1 MAKRVLTQIFY
12 LNFRPK
18 VFFMNHF
25 LRKSFL
31 FVALTCFTHAL
42 LIAQTR
48 TITGKVTSA
57 TDGQPMPGV
66 NVTLKG
72 ATSGA
77 STDAEGNYRVTI
89 PNGKATLV
97 FSFVGM
103 LTQEVNINN
112 RTIVNVELL
121 ESPTQLNEVVVTGY
135 TTTQQKDVISSMTT
149 IKSDRIKNLPVSGI
163 DQALQGQAAGVRV
176 SQSSGTPGGGV
187 KVVIRGNTSINAS
200 NRPLMIV
207 DGIPVYDGA
216 VSQFGYGGQQDNAI
230 SSFNTA
236 DIESIQVLKDASAKA
251 IYGSRGANG
260 VVLITTKR
268 GKANQKTN
276 ITVDVQ
282 RGTTD
287 VVKKLDFL
295 NSSEIVDLQ
304 REALANYNAKQTNF
318 ADIIDPDARG
328 LIKGVTDGVNTDW
341 VDEVLRKGL
350 YQQYQLSTSGGND
363 RTRFYLSGS
372 YRDEE
377 GVQLNNR
384 FQRYTGSF
392 NLDHK
397 ASQQL
402 SFGINLSLG
411 STKNRRVFSDNA
423 VDGVYGSALRSL
435 PYYAPYNEQGKLYT
449 PNDPNYQGFP
459 NQNPVAEA
467 LLPRQLTYGVKVLGG
482 VNAEY
487 AFLSNLRLRTKF
499 SMDYNNSEE
508 DTYNPATTF
517 YGSLPQ
523 LGGQGVGTY
532 AASSLA
538 IFLNSTVLTYNTSI
552 GENHHISALLG
563 GELLRSQG
571 RSTSV
576 QGRIFPRDEFT
587 YIASA
592 GVVDAGSSFYAQNGL
607 VSGFGE
613 VKYDFKDKYLFSAT
627 ARYDGS
633 SRFGEDRK
641 FGFFPSVSAG
651 WRLKEEGFLK
661 DVDFLE
667 DLKLRASYG
676 FTGNERIGNFQY
688 LGTWGATTYNGSS
701 GVGPS
706 SLSNPKLQWERTR
719 EANIG
724 LDVAFWK
731 GRLSFTAEV
740 YDNLTDALLFAEP
753 LPATTGFGALQG
765 NIGSIS
771 NRGIEF
777 TLRSVNFDGGFRW
790 TTDLNLS
797 RNDNKVESLATD
809 QPLYRGFS
817 AAGVGATNVIKVG
830 EPLGTFWGLKFL
842 GVDAATGDALYD
854 DFNGDGRISTDDAQV
869 IGNAQP
875 KLIGGFTNN
884 FSWKGF
890 DLSVFFQF
898 SYGNKVMNYSN
909 SALLNP
915 GTDLRVNQTRAAL
928 RRWQKPGDITD
939 IPRYE
944 YNNTYNSYSSS
955 RFVED
960 GSYLRLKNVAFGYTL
975 PTKWTGKAKLGNVR
989 IYATGT
995 NLWTLTRYTGA
1006 DPEVST
1012 LDGSTTAQGIDFFT
1026 LPQVKTLVAGVT
1038 VNF

>member
-1 MAKRVLTQIFY
+1 
-12 LNFRPK
+12 
-18 VFFMNHF
+18 MNQL

-31 FVALTCFTHAL
+31 ILSMTLGFFGALW
-42 LIAQTR
+42 AQNR

-66 NVTLKG
+66 NVTLKD
-72 ATSGA
+72 ATTGV
-77 STDAEGNYRVTI
+77 STNGEGGYRITV
-89 PNGKATLV
+89 PNGKVTLV

-103 LTQEVNINN
+103 LSQEVVVNN
-112 RTIVNVELL
+112 RTVINVELL

-135 TTTQQKDVISSMTT
+135 TTTQQKDVISAMTT
-149 IKSDRIKNLPVSGI
+149 VKGERLKNLPVAGI

-176 SQSSGTPGGGV
+176 SAASGTPGGGV

-216 VSQFGYGGQQDNAI
+216 VSQFSYGGQQDNAI
-230 SSFNTA
+230 AAFNTS

-251 IYGSRGANG
+251 IYGARGANG

-268 GKANQKTN
+268 GKTNQKTN
-276 ITVDVQ
+276 INFDVQ
-282 RGTTD
+282 RGVSD
-287 VVKKLDFL
+287 VVKQLDL
-295 NSSEIVDLQ
+295 LSSSEILTLQ
-304 REALANYNAKQTNF
+304 REAVANYNAKQTRF
-318 ADIIDPDARG
+318 ADIVDPDALG
-328 LIKGVTDGVNTDW
+328 LIPGVTDAVNTNW
-341 VDEVLRKGL
+341 VDEVLRQGI

-363 RTRFYLSGS
+363 RTRFYISGS

-384 FQRYTGSF
+384 FARYTGSF

-397 ASQQL
+397 ASSKL
-402 SFGINLSLG
+402 SFGVNLSIG

-435 PYYAPYNEQGKLYT
+435 PFYAPFNEQAKLYT

-459 NQNPVAEA
+459 NGNPVAEA
-467 LLPRQLTYGVKVLGG
+467 VLPRQLTYGIKFLGG

-487 AFLSNLRLRTKF
+487 AFLPNLRLRTKF
-499 SMDYNNSEE
+499 SMDYNGSQE
-508 DTYNPATTF
+508 DTYNPTGTF
-517 YGSLPQ
+517 FGSLPSI
-523 LGGQGVGTY
+523 GGQGYGAY
-532 AASSLA
+532 ATSSLGT
-538 IFLNSTVLTYNTSI
+538 FLNSTILTYNTNI
-552 GENHHISALLG
+552 GEDHHISALVG
-563 GELLRSQG
+563 GELLHTQG
-571 RSTSV
+571 LSSSV
-576 QGRIFPRDEFT
+576 SGRIFPRDEFT
-587 YIASA
+587 YITSA
-592 GVVDAGSSFYAQNGL
+592 GVVDAGSSFFAQNGL

-613 VKYDFKDKYLFSAT
+613 IKYDYKDRYLFSAT

-633 SRFGEDRK
+633 SRFGQDRK
-641 FGFFPSVSAG
+641 FGVFPSASVG
-651 WRLKEEGFLK
+651 WRIKEEGFLK
-661 DVDFLE
+661 DVSFIE

-676 FTGNERIGNFQY
+676 YTGNERIGNFQF

-701 GVGPS
+701 GVGPN
-706 SLSNPKLQWERTR
+706 SLSNPNLQWERTR
-719 EANIG
+719 ETNIG

-753 LPATTGFGALQG
+753 LPATTGFGSLQG

-771 NRGIEF
+771 NRGFEF
-777 TLRSVNFDGGFRW
+777 TLRSVNFDGVFRW
-790 TTDLNLS
+790 TTDLNFS
-797 RNDNKVESLATD
+797 RNDNKVVSLASE

-830 EPLGTFWGLKFL
+830 EPLGTFWGLKYL
-842 GVDAATGDALYD
+842 GVNVATGDALYE
-854 DFNGDGRISTDDAQV
+854 DFNGDGRITTDDAQV

-875 KLIGGFTNN
+875 KLIGGLTNN
-884 FSWKGF
+884 FSWNGF
-890 DLSVFFQF
+890 DVSAFLQF
-898 SYGNKVMNYSN
+898 SYGNKVMNYGN
-909 SALLNP
+909 SFLLNP

-955 RFVED
+955 RLVED
-960 GSYLRLKNVAFGYTL
+960 GSYLRLKNVAVGYTL
-975 PTKWTGKAKLGNVR
+975 PSKWTSKVKLGAVR

-1012 LDGSTTAQGIDFFT
+1012 FDGSTSAQGIDFFT
-1026 LPQVKTLVAGVT
+1026 LPQVKTIVGGIT

>member
-1 MAKRVLTQIFY
+1 MDNL
-12 LNFRPK
+12 
-18 VFFMNHF
+18 
-25 LRKSFL
+25 LRKFFL
-31 FVALTCFTHAL
+31 IFSLTCCSWAL
-42 LIAQTR
+42 FAQNR
-48 TITGKVTSA
+48 TVTGKVTTA

-72 ATSGA
+72 ASSGA
-77 STDAEGNYRVTI
+77 STDADGSYRITI

-97 FSFVGM
+97 FSFIGM
-103 LTQEVNINN
+103 LSQEVNVNN
-112 RTIVNVELL
+112 RTTINVELL

-230 SSFNTA
+230 SSFNTS
-236 DIESIQVLKDASAKA
+236 DVESIQVLKDASAKA
-251 IYGSRGANG
+251 IYGARGANG

-276 ITVDVQ
+276 ITMDVQ
-282 RGTTD
+282 RGTTE
-287 VVKKLDFL
+287 VVKRLDLL
-295 NSSEIVDLQ
+295 NSTEILGLQ

-328 LIKGVTDGVNTDW
+328 LIPGVTDAVNTNW
-341 VDEVLRKGL
+341 VDEVLRKGI

-384 FQRYTGSF
+384 FARYTGSF

-397 ASQQL
+397 ASPKL
-402 SFGINLSLG
+402 SFGLNMSLG

-423 VDGVYGSALRSL
+423 VDGVYGSSIRSL
-435 PYYAPYNEQGKLYT
+435 PYYSPFNEQGKLYT

-459 NQNPVAEA
+459 NGNPVAEA
-467 LLPRQLTYGVKVLGG
+467 LLPRQITYGTKVLGG
-482 VNAEY
+482 INAEY
-487 AFLSNLRLRTKF
+487 AFLPNLRLRTKF
-499 SMDYNNSEE
+499 SMDYNNSQE
-508 DTYNPATTF
+508 DTYNPTGTF
-517 YGSLPQ
+517 YGSLPSI
-523 LGGQGVGTY
+523 GGQGYGAY
-532 AASSLA
+532 AASTLA
-538 IFLNSTVLTYNTSI
+538 IFLNSTVLTYNTAI

-571 RSTSV
+571 RSSSV

-613 VKYDFKDKYLFSAT
+613 VKYDYKDKYLFSAT

-633 SRFGEDRK
+633 SRFGQDRK

-661 DVDFLE
+661 DVNFLE

-676 FTGNERIGNFQY
+676 FTGNERIGNFQF

-701 GVGPS
+701 GVGPN
-706 SLSNPKLQWERTR
+706 SLSNPNLQWERTR

-740 YDNLTDALLFAEP
+740 YDNVTDALLFAEP

-771 NRGIEF
+771 NRGAEF
-777 TLRSVNFDGGFRW
+777 TLRSVNFDGAFRW

-797 RNDNKVESLATD
+797 RNDNKVVSLASD
-809 QPLYRGFS
+809 QPLFRGFT

-830 EPLGTFWGLKFL
+830 EPLGTFWGLKYL
-842 GVDAATGDALYD
+842 GVDVATGDALYD
-854 DFNGDGRISTDDAQV
+854 DFNGDGRITTDDAQV

-875 KLIGGFTNN
+875 KLIGGLTNS
-884 FSWKGF
+884 FSWKGI
-890 DLSVFFQF
+890 DVSLFFQF

-909 SALLNP
+909 SFLLNP

-928 RRWQKPGDITD
+928 RRWQKPGDVTD
-939 IPRYE
+939 IPRFE
-944 YNNTYNSYSSS
+944 YNNGFNSYSSS
-955 RFVED
+955 RLVED
-960 GSYLRLKNVAFGYTL
+960 GSYLRLKNVAIGYTI
-975 PTKWTGKAKLGNVR
+975 PSKWTGKAKLGNVR
-989 IYATGT
+989 LYATAT
-995 NLWTLTRYTGA
+995 NLWTLTRYIGA

-1012 LDGSTTAQGIDFFT
+1012 LDGSTSAQGLDFFT

>member
-1 MAKRVLTQIFY
+1 MDNL
-12 LNFRPK
+12 
-18 VFFMNHF
+18 
-25 LRKSFL
+25 LRKFFL
-31 FVALTCFTHAL
+31 IFSLTCCSWAL
-42 LIAQTR
+42 FAQNR
-48 TITGKVTSA
+48 AVTGKVTTA

-72 ATSGA
+72 ASSGA
-77 STDAEGNYRVTI
+77 STDADGSYRITI

-97 FSFVGM
+97 FSFIGM
-103 LTQEVNINN
+103 LSQEVNVNN
-112 RTIVNVELL
+112 RTTINVELL

-230 SSFNTA
+230 SSFNTS
-236 DIESIQVLKDASAKA
+236 DVESIQVLKDASAKA
-251 IYGSRGANG
+251 IYGARGANG

-276 ITVDVQ
+276 ITMDVQ
-282 RGTTD
+282 RGTTE
-287 VVKKLDFL
+287 VVKRLDLL
-295 NSSEIVDLQ
+295 NSTEILGLQ

-328 LIKGVTDGVNTDW
+328 LIPGVTDAVNTNW
-341 VDEVLRKGL
+341 VDEVLRKGI

-384 FQRYTGSF
+384 FARYTGSF

-397 ASQQL
+397 ASPKL
-402 SFGINLSLG
+402 SFGLNMSLG

-423 VDGVYGSALRSL
+423 VDGVYGSSIRSL
-435 PYYAPYNEQGKLYT
+435 PYYSPFNEQGKLYT

-459 NQNPVAEA
+459 NGNPVAEA
-467 LLPRQLTYGVKVLGG
+467 LLPRQITYGTKVLGG
-482 VNAEY
+482 INAEY
-487 AFLSNLRLRTKF
+487 AFLPNLRLRTKF
-499 SMDYNNSEE
+499 SMDYNNSQE
-508 DTYNPATTF
+508 DTYNPTGTF
-517 YGSLPQ
+517 YGSLPSI
-523 LGGQGVGTY
+523 GGQGYGAY
-532 AASSLA
+532 AASTLA
-538 IFLNSTVLTYNTSI
+538 IFLNSTVLTYNTAI

-571 RSTSV
+571 RSSSV

-613 VKYDFKDKYLFSAT
+613 VKYDYKDKYLFSAT

-633 SRFGEDRK
+633 SRFGQDRK

-661 DVDFLE
+661 DVNFLE

-676 FTGNERIGNFQY
+676 FTGNERIGNFQF

-701 GVGPS
+701 GVGPN
-706 SLSNPKLQWERTR
+706 SLSNPNLQWERTR

-740 YDNLTDALLFAEP
+740 YDNVTDALLFAEP

-771 NRGIEF
+771 NRGAEF
-777 TLRSVNFDGGFRW
+777 TLRSVNFDGAFRW

-797 RNDNKVESLATD
+797 RNDNKVVSLASD
-809 QPLYRGFS
+809 QPLFRGFT

-830 EPLGTFWGLKFL
+830 EPLGTFWGLKYL
-842 GVDAATGDALYD
+842 GVDVATGDALYD
-854 DFNGDGRISTDDAQV
+854 DFNGDGRITTDDAQV

-875 KLIGGFTNN
+875 KLIGGLTNS
-884 FSWKGF
+884 FSWKGI
-890 DLSVFFQF
+890 DVSLFFQF

-909 SALLNP
+909 SFLLNP

-928 RRWQKPGDITD
+928 RRWQKPGDVTD
-939 IPRYE
+939 IPRFE
-944 YNNTYNSYSSS
+944 YNNGFNSYSSS
-955 RFVED
+955 RLVED
-960 GSYLRLKNVAFGYTL
+960 GSYLRLKNVAIGYTI
-975 PTKWTGKAKLGNVR
+975 PSKWTGKAKLGNVR
-989 IYATGT
+989 LYATAT
-995 NLWTLTRYTGA
+995 NLWTLTRYIGA

-1012 LDGSTTAQGIDFFT
+1012 LDGSTSAQGLDFFT

>member
-1 MAKRVLTQIFY
+1 
-12 LNFRPK
+12 
-18 VFFMNHF
+18 MNHL

-31 FVALTCFTHAL
+31 IFSLTCCSAWVLF
-42 LIAQTR
+42 AQNR
-48 TITGKVTSA
+48 TVTGKVTTA

-77 STDAEGNYRVTI
+77 STDADGGYRITI

-103 LTQEVNINN
+103 LSQEVNVNN
-112 RTIVNVELL
+112 RTTINVELL

-149 IKSDRIKNLPVSGI
+149 IKADRIKNLPVSGI

-230 SSFNTA
+230 SSFNTS
-236 DIESIQVLKDASAKA
+236 DVESIQVLKDASAKA
-251 IYGSRGANG
+251 IYGARGANG

-276 ITVDVQ
+276 ITMDVQ
-282 RGTTD
+282 RGTTE
-287 VVKKLDFL
+287 VVKRLDLL
-295 NSSEIVDLQ
+295 NSTEILGLQ
-304 REALANYNAKQTNF
+304 REALANYNAKQTRF
-318 ADIIDPDARG
+318 EDIIDPDARG
-328 LIKGVTDGVNTDW
+328 LISGVTDGVNVDW
-341 VDEVLRKGL
+341 VDEVLRKGI

-384 FQRYTGSF
+384 FARYTGSF

-397 ASQQL
+397 ASPKL
-402 SFGINLSLG
+402 SFGLNMSLG

-423 VDGVYGSALRSL
+423 VDGVYGSSIRSL
-435 PYYAPYNEQGKLYT
+435 PYYSPYNEQGKLYT

-459 NQNPVAEA
+459 NGNPVAEA
-467 LLPRQLTYGVKVLGG
+467 LLPRQVTYGAKVLGG
-482 VNAEY
+482 INAEY
-487 AFLSNLRLRTKF
+487 AFLPNLRLRTKF
-499 SMDYNNSEE
+499 SLDYNNSEE
-508 DTYNPATTF
+508 DTYNPTGTF
-517 YGSLPQ
+517 YGSLPSI
-523 LGGQGVGTY
+523 GGQGYGAY
-532 AASSLA
+532 AASSLS

-571 RSTSV
+571 RSSSV

-592 GVVDAGSSFYAQNGL
+592 GVVDAGSSFYGQNGL

-633 SRFGEDRK
+633 SRFGQDRK
-641 FGFFPSVSAG
+641 FGFFPSASLG
-651 WRLKEEGFLK
+651 WRLKEENFLK
-661 DVDFLE
+661 DVEFLE

-676 FTGNERIGNFQY
+676 FTGNERIGNFQF

-706 SLSNPKLQWERTR
+706 SLSNPNLQWERTR

-740 YDNLTDALLFAEP
+740 YDNVTDALLFAEP

-771 NRGIEF
+771 NRGAEF
-777 TLRSVNFDGGFRW
+777 TLRSVNFDGAFRW

-797 RNDNKVESLATD
+797 RNDNKVVELASE
-809 QPLYRGFS
+809 QPLFRGFT

-830 EPLGTFWGLKFL
+830 EPLGTFWGLKYL
-842 GVDAATGDALYD
+842 GVDVATGDALYE
-854 DFNGDGRISTDDAQV
+854 DFNGDGRITTDDAQV

-875 KLIGGFTNN
+875 KLIGGLTNN
-884 FSWKGF
+884 FSWKGIDVSAF
-890 DLSVFFQF
+890 LQF

-909 SALLNP
+909 SFLLNP

-928 RRWQKPGDITD
+928 RRWQKPGDVTD
-939 IPRYE
+939 VPRYE
-944 YNNTYNSYSSS
+944 YNNGFNSYSSS
-955 RFVED
+955 RLLED
-960 GSYLRLKNVAFGYTL
+960 GSYLRLKNVAIGYTL
-975 PTKWTGKAKLGNVR
+975 PSKWTSKVKLGTVR
-989 IYATGT
+989 VYATGT

-1012 LDGSTTAQGIDFFT
+1012 LDGSTTAQGLDFFT
-1026 LPQVKTLVAGVT
+1026 LPQVKTLVGGVT

>member
-1 MAKRVLTQIFY
+1 
-12 LNFRPK
+12 
-18 VFFMNHF
+18 MNQL

-31 FVALTCFTHAL
+31 ILSMTLGFFGALW
-42 LIAQTR
+42 AQNR

-66 NVTLKG
+66 NVTLKD
-72 ATSGA
+72 ATTGV
-77 STDAEGNYRVTI
+77 STNGEGGYRITV
-89 PNGKATLV
+89 PNGKVTLV

-103 LTQEVNINN
+103 LSQEVVVNN
-112 RTIVNVELL
+112 RTVINVELL

-135 TTTQQKDVISSMTT
+135 TTTQQKDVISAMTT
-149 IKSDRIKNLPVSGI
+149 VKGERLKNLPVAGI

-176 SQSSGTPGGGV
+176 SAASGTPGGGV

-216 VSQFGYGGQQDNAI
+216 VSQFSYGGQQDNAI
-230 SSFNTA
+230 AAFNTS

-251 IYGSRGANG
+251 IYGARGANG

-268 GKANQKTN
+268 GKTNQKTN
-276 ITVDVQ
+276 INFDVQ
-282 RGTTD
+282 RGVSD
-287 VVKKLDFL
+287 VVKQLDL
-295 NSSEIVDLQ
+295 LSSSEILTLQ
-304 REALANYNAKQTNF
+304 REAVANYNAKQTRF
-318 ADIIDPDARG
+318 ADIVDPDALG
-328 LIKGVTDGVNTDW
+328 LIPGVTDAVNTNW
-341 VDEVLRKGL
+341 VDEVLRQGI

-363 RTRFYLSGS
+363 RTRFYISGS

-384 FQRYTGSF
+384 FARYTGSF

-397 ASQQL
+397 ASPKL
-402 SFGINLSLG
+402 SFGLNLSIG

-435 PYYAPYNEQGKLYT
+435 PFYAPFNEQAKLYT

-459 NQNPVAEA
+459 NGNPVAEA
-467 LLPRQLTYGVKVLGG
+467 VLPRQLTYGIKFLGG

-487 AFLSNLRLRTKF
+487 AFLPNLRLRTKF
-499 SMDYNNSEE
+499 SMDYNGSQE
-508 DTYNPATTF
+508 DTYNPTGTF
-517 YGSLPQ
+517 FGSLPSI
-523 LGGQGVGTY
+523 GGQGYGAY
-532 AASSLA
+532 ATSSLGT
-538 IFLNSTVLTYNTSI
+538 FLNSTILTYNTNI
-552 GENHHISALLG
+552 GEDHHISALVG
-563 GELLRSQG
+563 GELLHTQG
-571 RSTSV
+571 LSSSV
-576 QGRIFPRDEFT
+576 SGRIFPRDEFT
-587 YIASA
+587 YITSA
-592 GVVDAGSSFYAQNGL
+592 GVVDAGSSFFAQNGL

-613 VKYDFKDKYLFSAT
+613 IKYDYEDKYLFSAT

-633 SRFGEDRK
+633 SRFGQDRK
-641 FGFFPSVSAG
+641 FGFFPSASIG
-651 WRLKEEGFLK
+651 WRIKEEGFLK
-661 DVDFLE
+661 DVSFIE

-676 FTGNERIGNFQY
+676 YTGNERIGNFQF

-701 GVGPS
+701 GVGPN
-706 SLSNPKLQWERTR
+706 SLSNPNLQWERTR
-719 EANIG
+719 ETNIG

-740 YDNLTDALLFAEP
+740 YDNLADALLFAEP
-753 LPATTGFGALQG
+753 LPATTGFGSLQG

-771 NRGIEF
+771 NRGFEF
-777 TLRSVNFDGGFRW
+777 TLRSVNFDGAFRW
-790 TTDLNLS
+790 TTDLNFS
-797 RNDNKVESLATD
+797 RNDNKVVSLASE

-830 EPLGTFWGLKFL
+830 EPLGTFWGLKYL
-842 GVDAATGDALYD
+842 GVNVATGDALYE
-854 DFNGDGRISTDDAQV
+854 DFNGDGRITTDDAQV

-875 KLIGGFTNN
+875 KLIGGLTNN
-884 FSWKGF
+884 FSWNGF
-890 DLSVFFQF
+890 DVSAFLQF
-898 SYGNKVMNYSN
+898 SYGNKVMNYGN
-909 SALLNP
+909 SFLLNP

-955 RFVED
+955 RLVED
-960 GSYLRLKNVAFGYTL
+960 GSYLRLKNVAVGYTL
-975 PTKWTGKAKLGNVR
+975 PSKWTSKVKLGAVR

-1012 LDGSTTAQGIDFFT
+1012 FDGSTSAQGIDFFT
-1026 LPQVKTLVAGVT
+1026 LPQVKTIVGGIT

>member
-1 MAKRVLTQIFY
+1 
-12 LNFRPK
+12 
-18 VFFMNHF
+18 MNQL

-31 FVALTCFTHAL
+31 ILSMTLGFFGALW
-42 LIAQTR
+42 AQNR

-66 NVTLKG
+66 NVTLKD
-72 ATSGA
+72 ATTGV
-77 STDAEGNYRVTI
+77 STNGEGGYRITV
-89 PNGKATLV
+89 PNGKVTLV

-103 LTQEVNINN
+103 LSQEVVVNN
-112 RTIVNVELL
+112 RTVINVELL

-135 TTTQQKDVISSMTT
+135 TTTQQKDVISAMTT
-149 IKSDRIKNLPVSGI
+149 VKGERLKNLPVAGI

-176 SQSSGTPGGGV
+176 SAASGTPGGGV

-216 VSQFGYGGQQDNAI
+216 VSQFSYGGQQDNAI
-230 SSFNTA
+230 AAFNTS

-251 IYGSRGANG
+251 IYGARGANG

-268 GKANQKTN
+268 GKTNQKTN
-276 ITVDVQ
+276 INFDVQ
-282 RGTTD
+282 RGVSD
-287 VVKKLDFL
+287 VVKQLDL
-295 NSSEIVDLQ
+295 LSSSEILTLQ
-304 REALANYNAKQTNF
+304 REAVANYNAKQTRF
-318 ADIIDPDARG
+318 ADIVDPDALG
-328 LIKGVTDGVNTDW
+328 LIPGVTDAVNTNW
-341 VDEVLRKGL
+341 VDEVLRQGI

-363 RTRFYLSGS
+363 RTRFYISGS

-384 FQRYTGSF
+384 FARYTGSF

-397 ASQQL
+397 ASPKL
-402 SFGINLSLG
+402 SFGLNLSIG

-435 PYYAPYNEQGKLYT
+435 PFYAPFNEQAKLYT

-459 NQNPVAEA
+459 NGNPVAEA
-467 LLPRQLTYGVKVLGG
+467 VLPRQLTYGIKFLGG

-487 AFLSNLRLRTKF
+487 AFLPNLRLRTKF
-499 SMDYNNSEE
+499 SMDYNGSQE
-508 DTYNPATTF
+508 DTYNPTGTF
-517 YGSLPQ
+517 FGSLPSI
-523 LGGQGVGTY
+523 GGQGYGAY
-532 AASSLA
+532 ATSSLGT
-538 IFLNSTVLTYNTSI
+538 FLNSTILTYNTNI
-552 GENHHISALLG
+552 GEDHHISALVG
-563 GELLRSQG
+563 GELLHTQG
-571 RSTSV
+571 LSSSV
-576 QGRIFPRDEFT
+576 SGRIFPRDEFT
-587 YIASA
+587 YITSA
-592 GVVDAGSSFYAQNGL
+592 GVVDAGSSFFAQNGL

-613 VKYDFKDKYLFSAT
+613 IKYDYEDKYLFSAT

-633 SRFGEDRK
+633 SRFGQDRK
-641 FGFFPSVSAG
+641 FGFFPSASIG
-651 WRLKEEGFLK
+651 WRIKEEGFLK
-661 DVDFLE
+661 DVSFIE

-676 FTGNERIGNFQY
+676 YTGNERIGNFQF

-701 GVGPS
+701 GVGPN
-706 SLSNPKLQWERTR
+706 SLSNPNLQWERTR
-719 EANIG
+719 ETNIG

-753 LPATTGFGALQG
+753 LPATTGFGSLQG

-771 NRGIEF
+771 NRGFEF
-777 TLRSVNFDGGFRW
+777 TLRSVNFDGVFRW
-790 TTDLNLS
+790 TTDLNFS
-797 RNDNKVESLATD
+797 RNDNKVVSLASE

-830 EPLGTFWGLKFL
+830 EPLGTFWGLKYL
-842 GVDAATGDALYD
+842 GVNVATGDALYE
-854 DFNGDGRISTDDAQV
+854 DFNGDGRITTDDAQV

-875 KLIGGFTNN
+875 KLIGGLTNN
-884 FSWKGF
+884 FSWNGF
-890 DLSVFFQF
+890 DVSAFLQF
-898 SYGNKVMNYSN
+898 SYGNKVMNYGN
-909 SALLNP
+909 SFLLNP

-955 RFVED
+955 RLVED
-960 GSYLRLKNVAFGYTL
+960 GSYLRLKNVAVGYTL
-975 PTKWTGKAKLGNVR
+975 PSKWTSKVKLGAVR

-1012 LDGSTTAQGIDFFT
+1012 FDGSTSAQGIDFFT
-1026 LPQVKTLVAGVT
+1026 LPQVKTIVGGIT

>member
-1 MAKRVLTQIFY
+1 
-12 LNFRPK
+12 
-18 VFFMNHF
+18 MNQL

-31 FVALTCFTHAL
+31 ILSMTLGFFGALW
-42 LIAQTR
+42 AQNR

-66 NVTLKG
+66 NVTLKD
-72 ATSGA
+72 ATTGV
-77 STDAEGNYRVTI
+77 STNGEGGYRITV
-89 PNGKATLV
+89 PNGKVTLV

-103 LTQEVNINN
+103 LSQEVVVNN
-112 RTIVNVELL
+112 RTVINVELL

-135 TTTQQKDVISSMTT
+135 TTTQQKDVISAMTT
-149 IKSDRIKNLPVSGI
+149 VKGERLKNLPVAGI

-176 SQSSGTPGGGV
+176 SAASGTPGGGV

-216 VSQFGYGGQQDNAI
+216 VSQFSYGGQQDNAI
-230 SSFNTA
+230 AAFNTS

-251 IYGSRGANG
+251 IYGARGANG

-268 GKANQKTN
+268 GKTNQKTN
-276 ITVDVQ
+276 INFDVQ
-282 RGTTD
+282 RGVSD
-287 VVKKLDFL
+287 VVKQLDL
-295 NSSEIVDLQ
+295 LSSSEILTLQ
-304 REALANYNAKQTNF
+304 REAVANYNAKQTRF
-318 ADIIDPDARG
+318 ADIVDPDALG
-328 LIKGVTDGVNTDW
+328 LIPGVTDAVNTNW
-341 VDEVLRKGL
+341 VDEVLRQGI

-363 RTRFYLSGS
+363 RTRFYISGS

-384 FQRYTGSF
+384 FARYTGSF

-397 ASQQL
+397 ASPKL
-402 SFGINLSLG
+402 SFGLNLSIG

-435 PYYAPYNEQGKLYT
+435 PFYAPFNEQAKLYT

-459 NQNPVAEA
+459 NGNPVAEA
-467 LLPRQLTYGVKVLGG
+467 VLPRQLTYGIKFLGG

-487 AFLSNLRLRTKF
+487 AFLPNLRLRTKF
-499 SMDYNNSEE
+499 SMDYNGSQE
-508 DTYNPATTF
+508 DTYNPTGTF
-517 YGSLPQ
+517 FGSLPSI
-523 LGGQGVGTY
+523 GGQGYGAY
-532 AASSLA
+532 ATSSLGT
-538 IFLNSTVLTYNTSI
+538 FLNSTILTYNTNI
-552 GENHHISALLG
+552 GEDHHISALVG
-563 GELLRSQG
+563 GELLHTQG
-571 RSTSV
+571 LSSSV
-576 QGRIFPRDEFT
+576 SGRIFPRDEFT
-587 YIASA
+587 YITSA
-592 GVVDAGSSFYAQNGL
+592 GVVDAGSSFFAQNGL

-613 VKYDFKDKYLFSAT
+613 IKYDYEDKYLFSAT

-633 SRFGEDRK
+633 SRFGQDRK
-641 FGFFPSVSAG
+641 FGVFPSASVG
-651 WRLKEEGFLK
+651 WRIKEEGFLK
-661 DVDFLE
+661 DVSFIE

-676 FTGNERIGNFQY
+676 YTGNERIGNFQF

-701 GVGPS
+701 GVGPN
-706 SLSNPKLQWERTR
+706 SLSNPNLQWERTR
-719 EANIG
+719 ETNIG

-753 LPATTGFGALQG
+753 LPATTGFGSLQG

-771 NRGIEF
+771 NRGFEF
-777 TLRSVNFDGGFRW
+777 TLRSVNFDGAFRW
-790 TTDLNLS
+790 TTDLNFS
-797 RNDNKVESLATD
+797 RNDNKVVSLASE

-830 EPLGTFWGLKFL
+830 EPLGTFWGLKYL
-842 GVDAATGDALYD
+842 GVNVATGDALYE
-854 DFNGDGRISTDDAQV
+854 DFNGDGRITTDDAQV

-875 KLIGGFTNN
+875 KLIGGLTNN
-884 FSWKGF
+884 FSWNGF
-890 DLSVFFQF
+890 DVSAFLQF
-898 SYGNKVMNYSN
+898 SYGNKVMNYGN
-909 SALLNP
+909 SFLLNP

-955 RFVED
+955 RLVED
-960 GSYLRLKNVAFGYTL
+960 GSYLRLKNVAVGYTL
-975 PTKWTGKAKLGNVR
+975 PSKWTSKVKLGAVR

-1012 LDGSTTAQGIDFFT
+1012 FDGSTSAQGIDFFT
-1026 LPQVKTLVAGVT
+1026 LPQVKTIVGGIT

>member
-1 MAKRVLTQIFY
+1 
-12 LNFRPK
+12 
-18 VFFMNHF
+18 MNHL

-31 FVALTCFTHAL
+31 IFSLTLCSGWVL
-42 LIAQTR
+42 LAQNR
-48 TITGKVTSA
+48 TVTGKVTSA

-77 STDAEGNYRVTI
+77 STDADGGYRITI

-103 LTQEVNINN
+103 LSQEVNVNN
-112 RTIVNVELL
+112 RTTINVELL

-135 TTTQQKDVISSMTT
+135 TTTQQKDVISAMTT
-149 IKSDRIKNLPVSGI
+149 VKGDRIKNLPVSGI

-176 SQSSGTPGGGV
+176 SASSGTPGGGV

-230 SSFNTA
+230 SSFNTS
-236 DIESIQVLKDASAKA
+236 DVESIQVLKDASAKA
-251 IYGSRGANG
+251 IYGARGANG

-276 ITVDVQ
+276 ITMDVQ
-282 RGTTD
+282 RGMTD
-287 VVKKLDFL
+287 VVKRLDLL
-295 NSSEIVDLQ
+295 NSTEILALQ

-328 LIKGVTDGVNTDW
+328 LIPGVTDGVNTDW
-341 VDEVLRKGL
+341 VDEVLRKGI

-384 FQRYTGSF
+384 FARYTGSF

-397 ASQQL
+397 ANQKL
-402 SFGINLSLG
+402 SFGLNLSLG

-423 VDGVYGSALRSL
+423 VDGVYGSAIRSL
-435 PYYAPYNEQGKLYT
+435 PYYAPFNEQSKLYT

-459 NQNPVAEA
+459 NGNPVAEA
-467 LLPRQLTYGVKVLGG
+467 LLPRQITYGVKMLGG
-482 VNAEY
+482 INAEY
-487 AFLSNLRLRTKF
+487 AFLPSLRLRTKF
-499 SMDYNNSEE
+499 SLDYNNSEE
-508 DTYNPATTF
+508 DTYNPTGTF
-517 YGSLPQ
+517 YGSLPSI
-523 LGGQGVGTY
+523 GGQGYGAY

-538 IFLNSTVLTYNTSI
+538 IFLNSTVLTYSTSI
-552 GENHHISALLG
+552 AENHHISALLG

-571 RSTSV
+571 RSSSV

-592 GVVDAGSSFYAQNGL
+592 GVVDAGSSFYGQNGL

-613 VKYDFKDKYLFSAT
+613 IKYDYKDKYLLSAT

-633 SRFGEDRK
+633 SRFGQDRK
-641 FGFFPSVSAG
+641 FGFFPSASVG
-651 WRLKEEGFLK
+651 WRVKEENFLK
-661 DVDFLE
+661 DIDFIE

-676 FTGNERIGNFQY
+676 FTGNERIGNFQF

-706 SLSNPKLQWERTR
+706 SLSNPNLQWERTR

-740 YDNLTDALLFAEP
+740 YDNVTDALLFAEP

-771 NRGIEF
+771 NRGFEF

-790 TTDLNLS
+790 TTDLNFS
-797 RNDNKVESLATD
+797 RNDNKVVELASE
-809 QPLYRGFS
+809 QPLFRGFT

-830 EPLGTFWGLKFL
+830 EPLGTFWGLKYL
-842 GVDAATGDALYD
+842 GVDVATGDALYE
-854 DFNGDGRISTDDAQV
+854 DFNGDGRITTDDAQV

-875 KLIGGFTNN
+875 KLIGGLTNN
-884 FSWKGF
+884 FSWKGIDVSAF
-890 DLSVFFQF
+890 LQF

-909 SALLNP
+909 SFLLNP

-939 IPRYE
+939 VPRYE
-944 YNNTYNSYSSS
+944 YNNGFNSYSSS
-955 RFVED
+955 RLLED
-960 GSYLRLKNVAFGYTL
+960 GSYLRLKNVAIGYTI
-975 PTKWTGKAKLGNVR
+975 PSKWTSKVKLGTVR
-989 IYATGT
+989 FYATGT

-1012 LDGSTTAQGIDFFT
+1012 LDGSTTAQGLDFFT
-1026 LPQVKTLVAGVT
+1026 LPQVKTIVGGVT

>member
-1 MAKRVLTQIFY
+1 
-12 LNFRPK
+12 
-18 VFFMNHF
+18 MNNL

-31 FVALTCFTHAL
+31 ILSLSCLAWAAY
-42 LIAQTR
+42 AQTR
-48 TITGKVTSA
+48 TVTGKVTTS

-77 STDAEGNYRVTI
+77 STDAEGNYRITI

-103 LTQEVNINN
+103 LSQEVNVNN
-112 RTIVNVELL
+112 RTIINVELL

-149 IKSDRIKNLPVSGI
+149 IKSERIKNLPVSGI

-216 VSQFGYGGQQDNAI
+216 VSQFSYGGQADNAI
-230 SSFNTA
+230 SSFNTS
-236 DIESIQVLKDASAKA
+236 DVESIQVLKDASAKA
-251 IYGSRGANG
+251 IYGARGANG

-276 ITVDVQ
+276 ITMDVQ
-282 RGTTD
+282 RGMTD
-287 VVKKLDFL
+287 VVKRLDLL
-295 NSSEIVDLQ
+295 NSTELLELQ
-304 REALANYNAKQTNF
+304 REALTNYNAKQTRF
-318 ADIIDPDARG
+318 ADMIEPEARG
-328 LIKGVTDGVNTDW
+328 LIPGVTDAVNTNW
-341 VDEVLRKGL
+341 VDEVLRKGI

-384 FQRYTGSF
+384 FARYTGSF

-397 ASQQL
+397 ASPKL
-402 SFGINLSLG
+402 SFGLNMSLG

-423 VDGVYGSALRSL
+423 VDGVYGSAIRSL
-435 PYYAPYNEQGKLYT
+435 PYYSPYNEQGKLY
-449 PNDPNYQGFP
+449 PPSDPNYQGFP
-459 NQNPVAEA
+459 NGNPVAEA
-467 LLPRQLTYGVKVLGG
+467 LLPRQITYGVKVLGG
-482 VNAEY
+482 LSAEY
-487 AFLSNLRLRTKF
+487 AFLPNLRLRTKF

-508 DTYNPATTF
+508 DTYNPTGTF
-517 YGSLPQ
+517 YGSLPSI
-523 LGGQGVGTY
+523 GAQGYGAY
-532 AASSLA
+532 ASSSLA

-552 GENHHISALLG
+552 GEDHHINVLLG

-571 RSTSV
+571 RSSSV

-592 GVVDAGSSFYAQNGL
+592 GVVDAGSSFYGQNGL

-613 VKYDFKDKYLFSAT
+613 VKYDYKDRYLFSVT

-633 SRFGEDRK
+633 SRFGQDRK
-641 FGFFPSVSAG
+641 FGFFPSASVG
-651 WRLKEEGFLK
+651 WRLKEENFLK

-667 DLKLRASYG
+667 DLKLRGSFG
-676 FTGNERIGNFQY
+676 FTGNERIGNFQF

-701 GVGPS
+701 GVGPN
-706 SLSNPKLQWERTR
+706 SLSNPNLQWERTR

-724 LDVAFWK
+724 LDAAFWK

-740 YDNLTDALLFAEP
+740 YDNVTDALLFAEP

-771 NRGIEF
+771 NRGAEF
-777 TLRSVNFDGGFRW
+777 TLRSVNFDGAFRW

-797 RNDNKVESLATD
+797 RNDNKVVSLASD
-809 QPLYRGFS
+809 QPLFRGFT

-830 EPLGTFWGLKFL
+830 EPLGTFWGLKYL
-842 GVDAATGDALYD
+842 GVDVATGDALYE
-854 DFNGDGRISTDDAQV
+854 DFNGDGRITTDDAQV

-875 KLIGGFTNN
+875 KLIGGLTNSI
-884 FSWKGF
+884 SWNGF

-898 SYGNKVMNYSN
+898 SYGNKVMNYGN
-909 SALLNP
+909 SFLLNP

-928 RRWQKPGDITD
+928 RRWQKPGDVTD
-939 IPRYE
+939 IPRFE

-955 RFVED
+955 RLLED
-960 GSYLRLKNVAFGYTL
+960 GSYLRLKNVALGYTI
-975 PTKWTGKAKLGNVR
+975 PSKWTAKAKLGTVR
-989 IYATGT
+989 LYATAT
-995 NLWTLTRYTGA
+995 NMWTLTRYTGA

-1012 LDGSTTAQGIDFFT
+1012 LDGSTSAQGIDFFT
-1026 LPQVKTLVAGVT
+1026 LPQVKTLVGGVT

>member
-1 MAKRVLTQIFY
+1 
-12 LNFRPK
+12 
-18 VFFMNHF
+18 MNQL

-31 FVALTCFTHAL
+31 ILSMTLGFFGALW
-42 LIAQTR
+42 AQNR

-66 NVTLKG
+66 NVTLKD
-72 ATSGA
+72 ATTGV
-77 STDAEGNYRVTI
+77 STNGEGGYRITV
-89 PNGKATLV
+89 PNGKVTLV

-103 LTQEVNINN
+103 LSQEVVVNN
-112 RTIVNVELL
+112 RTVINVELL

-135 TTTQQKDVISSMTT
+135 TTTQQKDVISAMTT
-149 IKSDRIKNLPVSGI
+149 VKGERLKNLPVAGI

-176 SQSSGTPGGGV
+176 SAASGTPGGGV

-216 VSQFGYGGQQDNAI
+216 VSQFSYGGQQDNAI
-230 SSFNTA
+230 AAFNTS

-251 IYGSRGANG
+251 IYGARGANG

-268 GKANQKTN
+268 GKTNQKTN
-276 ITVDVQ
+276 INFDVQ
-282 RGTTD
+282 RGVSD
-287 VVKKLDFL
+287 VVKQLDL
-295 NSSEIVDLQ
+295 LSSSEILTLQ
-304 REALANYNAKQTNF
+304 REAVANYNVKQTRF
-318 ADIIDPDARG
+318 ADIVDPDALG
-328 LIKGVTDGVNTDW
+328 LIPGVTDAVNTNW
-341 VDEVLRKGL
+341 VDEVLRQGI

-363 RTRFYLSGS
+363 RTRFYISGS

-384 FQRYTGSF
+384 FARYTGSF

-397 ASQQL
+397 ASSKL
-402 SFGINLSLG
+402 SFGLNLSIG

-435 PYYAPYNEQGKLYT
+435 PFYAPFNEQAKLYT

-459 NQNPVAEA
+459 NGNPVAEA
-467 LLPRQLTYGVKVLGG
+467 VLPRQLTYGIKFLGG

-487 AFLSNLRLRTKF
+487 AFLPNLRLRTKF
-499 SMDYNNSEE
+499 SMDYNGSQE
-508 DTYNPATTF
+508 DTYNPTGTF
-517 YGSLPQ
+517 FGSLPSI
-523 LGGQGVGTY
+523 GGQGYGAY
-532 AASSLA
+532 ATSSLGT
-538 IFLNSTVLTYNTSI
+538 FLNSTILTYNTNI
-552 GENHHISALLG
+552 GEDHHISALVG
-563 GELLRSQG
+563 GELLHTQG
-571 RSTSV
+571 LSSSV
-576 QGRIFPRDEFT
+576 SGRIFPRDEFT
-587 YIASA
+587 YITSA
-592 GVVDAGSSFYAQNGL
+592 GVVDAGSSFFAQNGL

-613 VKYDFKDKYLFSAT
+613 IKYDYKDRYLFSAT

-633 SRFGEDRK
+633 SRFGQDRK
-641 FGFFPSVSAG
+641 FGVFPSASVG
-651 WRLKEEGFLK
+651 WRIKEEGFLK
-661 DVDFLE
+661 DVSFIE

-676 FTGNERIGNFQY
+676 YTGNERIGNFQF

-701 GVGPS
+701 GVGPN
-706 SLSNPKLQWERTR
+706 SLSNPNLQWERTR
-719 EANIG
+719 ETNIG

-753 LPATTGFGALQG
+753 LPATTGFGSLQG

-771 NRGIEF
+771 NRGFEF
-777 TLRSVNFDGGFRW
+777 TLRSVNFDGVFRW
-790 TTDLNLS
+790 TTDLNFS
-797 RNDNKVESLATD
+797 RNDNKVVSLASE

-830 EPLGTFWGLKFL
+830 EPLGTFWGLKYL
-842 GVDAATGDALYD
+842 GVNVATGDALYE
-854 DFNGDGRISTDDAQV
+854 DFNGDGRITTDDAQV

-875 KLIGGFTNN
+875 KLIGGLTNN
-884 FSWKGF
+884 FSWNGF
-890 DLSVFFQF
+890 DVSAFLQF
-898 SYGNKVMNYSN
+898 SYGNKVMNYGN
-909 SALLNP
+909 SFLLNP
-915 GTDLRVNQTRAAL
+915 GTDLRVNQARAAL

-955 RFVED
+955 RLVED
-960 GSYLRLKNVAFGYTL
+960 GSYLRLKNVAVGYTL
-975 PTKWTGKAKLGNVR
+975 PSKWTSKVKLGAVR

-1012 LDGSTTAQGIDFFT
+1012 FDGSTSAQGIDFFT
-1026 LPQVKTLVAGVT
+1026 LPQVKTIVGGIT

>member
-1 MAKRVLTQIFY
+1 
-12 LNFRPK
+12 
-18 VFFMNHF
+18 MNHL

-31 FVALTCFTHAL
+31 ISILTCCATWAVY
-42 LIAQTR
+42 AQNR
-48 TITGKVTSA
+48 TVTGKVTSA
-57 TDGQPMPGV
+57 TDGQPIPGV

-72 ATSGA
+72 ATTGA
-77 STDAEGNYRVTI
+77 STDTDGGYRITI

-103 LTQEVNINN
+103 LSQEVNVTN
-112 RTIVNVELL
+112 RPTINVELL

-135 TTTQQKDVISSMTT
+135 TTTQQKDVISAMTT
-149 IKSDRIKNLPVSGI
+149 VKGDRLKNLPVSGI

-176 SQSSGTPGGGV
+176 SASSGTPGGGV

-230 SSFNTA
+230 SSFNTS
-236 DIESIQVLKDASAKA
+236 DVESIQVLKDASAKA
-251 IYGSRGANG
+251 IYGARGANG

-276 ITVDVQ
+276 ITLDVQ
-282 RGTTD
+282 RGMSD
-287 VVKKLDFL
+287 VVKRLDLL
-295 NSSEIVDLQ
+295 NSTELLTLQ
-304 REALANYNAKQTNF
+304 REALANYNAKQTRF
-318 ADIIDPDARG
+318 EDIIDPDARG
-328 LIKGVTDGVNTDW
+328 LISGVTDAVNTNW
-341 VDEVLRKGL
+341 VDEVLRQGI

-384 FQRYTGSF
+384 FARYTGSF

-397 ASQQL
+397 ASQKL
-402 SFGINLSLG
+402 SFGLNLSLG

-423 VDGVYGSALRSL
+423 VDGVYGSAIRSL
-435 PYYAPYNEQGKLYT
+435 PFYAPYNEQGKLYT

-459 NQNPVAEA
+459 NGNPVAEA
-467 LLPRQLTYGVKVLGG
+467 LLPRQITYGVKMLGG

-487 AFLSNLRLRTKF
+487 AFLPNLRLRTKF
-499 SMDYNNSEE
+499 SVDYNNSEE
-508 DTYNPATTF
+508 DTYNPTGTF
-517 YGSLPQ
+517 FGSLPSI
-523 LGGQGVGTY
+523 GGQGYG
-532 AASSLA
+532 AFGASSLA
-538 IFLNSTVLTYNTSI
+538 IFLNSTILTYNTSI
-552 GENHHISALLG
+552 GENHHFSALLG

-571 RSTSV
+571 RSSNV
-576 QGRIFPRDEFT
+576 QGRVFPRDEFT
-587 YIASA
+587 YIQSA

-613 VKYDFKDKYLFSAT
+613 IKYDFKDKYLFSAT

-633 SRFGEDRK
+633 SRFGQDRK
-641 FGFFPSVSAG
+641 FGFFPSASLG
-651 WRLKEEGFLK
+651 WRLKEENFLK
-661 DVDFLE
+661 DVSFIE

-676 FTGNERIGNFQY
+676 FTGNERIGNFQF

-701 GVGPS
+701 GVGPN
-706 SLSNPKLQWERTR
+706 SLSNPNLQWERTR

-740 YDNLTDALLFAEP
+740 YDNVTDALLFAEP

-771 NRGIEF
+771 NRGFEF

-790 TTDLNLS
+790 TTDLNFS
-797 RNDNKVESLATD
+797 RNDNKVVELASD
-809 QPLYRGFS
+809 QPLFRGFS
-817 AAGVGATNVIKVG
+817 AAGVGSTNVIKVG
-830 EPLGTFWGLKFL
+830 EPLGTFWGLKYL
-842 GVDAATGDALYD
+842 GVDVATGDALYE

-875 KLIGGFTNN
+875 KLIGGLTNN
-884 FSWKGF
+884 FSWKGIDVSAF
-890 DLSVFFQF
+890 LQF

-909 SALLNP
+909 SFLLNP

-928 RRWQKPGDITD
+928 RRWQKPGDVTD
-939 IPRYE
+939 VPRFE
-944 YNNTYNSYSSS
+944 YNNGFNSYSSS
-955 RFVED
+955 RLLED
-960 GSYLRLKNVAFGYTL
+960 GSYLRLKNVAIGYTI
-975 PTKWTGKAKLGNVR
+975 PAKWTSKVKLGTVR
-989 IYATGT
+989 FYATGT

-1012 LDGSTTAQGIDFFT
+1012 LDGSTTAQGLDFFT
-1026 LPQVKTLVAGVT
+1026 LPQVKTIVGGVT

>member
-1 MAKRVLTQIFY
+1 
-12 LNFRPK
+12 
-18 VFFMNHF
+18 MNHL

-31 FVALTCFTHAL
+31 IFSLTCCSTWMLF
-42 LIAQTR
+42 AQNR
-48 TITGKVTSA
+48 TVTGKVTTA

-77 STDAEGNYRVTI
+77 STDTDGSYRITI

-103 LTQEVNINN
+103 LSQEVNVNN
-112 RTIVNVELL
+112 RTTINVELL

-135 TTTQQKDVISSMTT
+135 TTTQRKDVISAMTT
-149 IKSDRIKNLPVSGI
+149 VKGDRLKNLPVSGI

-176 SQSSGTPGGGV
+176 SASSGTPGGGV

-230 SSFNTA
+230 SSFNMN
-236 DIESIQVLKDASAKA
+236 DVESIDVLKDASAKA
-251 IYGSRGANG
+251 IYGARGANG

-268 GKANQKTN
+268 GKTNQKTN
-276 ITVDVQ
+276 ITMDVQ
-282 RGTTD
+282 RGTTE
-287 VVKKLDFL
+287 VVKRLDLL
-295 NSSEIVDLQ
+295 NSTEILALQ
-304 REALANYNAKQTNF
+304 REALANYNAKQTRF
-318 ADIIDPDARG
+318 EDIIDPDARG
-328 LIKGVTDGVNTDW
+328 LISGVTDGVNVDW
-341 VDEVLRKGL
+341 VDEVLRKGI

-384 FQRYTGSF
+384 FARYTGSF

-397 ASQQL
+397 ASPKL
-402 SFGINLSLG
+402 SFGLNMSLG

-423 VDGVYGSALRSL
+423 VDGVYGSSIRSL
-435 PYYAPYNEQGKLYT
+435 PYYSPYNEQGKLYT

-459 NQNPVAEA
+459 NGNPVAEA
-467 LLPRQLTYGVKVLGG
+467 LLPRQVTYGAKVLGG
-482 VNAEY
+482 INAEY
-487 AFLSNLRLRTKF
+487 AFLPNLRLRTKF
-499 SMDYNNSEE
+499 SLDYNNSEE
-508 DTYNPATTF
+508 DTYNPTGTF
-517 YGSLPQ
+517 YGSLPSI
-523 LGGQGVGTY
+523 GGQGYGAY
-532 AASSLA
+532 AASSLS

-571 RSTSV
+571 RSSSV

-592 GVVDAGSSFYAQNGL
+592 GVVDAGSSFYGQNGL

-613 VKYDFKDKYLFSAT
+613 IKYDFKDRYLFSAT

-633 SRFGEDRK
+633 SRFGQDRK
-641 FGFFPSVSAG
+641 FGFFPSASLG
-651 WRLKEEGFLK
+651 WRLKEENFLK
-661 DVDFLE
+661 DVEFLE

-676 FTGNERIGNFQY
+676 FTGNERIGNFQF

-706 SLSNPKLQWERTR
+706 SLSNPNLQWERTR

-740 YDNLTDALLFAEP
+740 YDNVTDALLFAEP

-771 NRGIEF
+771 NRGAEF
-777 TLRSVNFDGGFRW
+777 TLRSVNFDGAFRW

-797 RNDNKVESLATD
+797 RNDNKVVELASE
-809 QPLYRGFS
+809 QPLFRGFT

-830 EPLGTFWGLKFL
+830 EPLGTFWGLKYL
-842 GVDAATGDALYD
+842 GVDVATGDALYE
-854 DFNGDGRISTDDAQV
+854 DFNGDGRITTDDAQV

-875 KLIGGFTNN
+875 KLIGGLTNN
-884 FSWKGF
+884 FSWKGIDVSAF
-890 DLSVFFQF
+890 LQF
-898 SYGNKVMNYSN
+898 SYGNKVMNYGN
-909 SALLNP
+909 SFLLNP

-928 RRWQKPGDITD
+928 RRWQKPGDVTD
-939 IPRYE
+939 VPRYE
-944 YNNTYNSYSSS
+944 YNNGFNSYSSS
-955 RFVED
+955 RLLED
-960 GSYLRLKNVAFGYTL
+960 GSYLRLKNVAIGYTL
-975 PTKWTGKAKLGNVR
+975 PSKWTSKVKLGTVR
-989 IYATGT
+989 VYATGT
-995 NLWTLTRYTGA
+995 NLWTLTRYSGA

-1012 LDGSTTAQGIDFFT
+1012 LDGSTTAQGLDFFT
-1026 LPQVKTLVAGVT
+1026 LPQVKTLVGGVT

>member
-1 MAKRVLTQIFY
+1 
-12 LNFRPK
+12 
-18 VFFMNHF
+18 MNQL

-31 FVALTCFTHAL
+31 ILSMTLGFFGALW
-42 LIAQTR
+42 AQNR

-66 NVTLKG
+66 NVTLKD
-72 ATSGA
+72 ATTGV
-77 STDAEGNYRVTI
+77 STNGEGGYRITV
-89 PNGKATLV
+89 PNGKVTLV

-103 LTQEVNINN
+103 LSQEVVVNN
-112 RTIVNVELL
+112 RTVINVELL

-135 TTTQQKDVISSMTT
+135 TTTQQKDVISAMTT
-149 IKSDRIKNLPVSGI
+149 VKGERLKNLPVAGI

-176 SQSSGTPGGGV
+176 SAASGTPGGGV

-216 VSQFGYGGQQDNAI
+216 VSQFSYGGQQDNAI
-230 SSFNTA
+230 AAFNTS

-251 IYGSRGANG
+251 IYGARGANG

-268 GKANQKTN
+268 GKTNQKTN
-276 ITVDVQ
+276 INFDVQ
-282 RGTTD
+282 RGVSD
-287 VVKKLDFL
+287 VVKQLDL
-295 NSSEIVDLQ
+295 LSSSEILTLQ
-304 REALANYNAKQTNF
+304 REAVANYNAKQTRF
-318 ADIIDPDARG
+318 ADIVDPDALG
-328 LIKGVTDGVNTDW
+328 LIPGVTDAVNTNW
-341 VDEVLRKGL
+341 VDEVLRQGI

-363 RTRFYLSGS
+363 RTRFYISGS

-384 FQRYTGSF
+384 FARYTGSF

-397 ASQQL
+397 ASSKL
-402 SFGINLSLG
+402 SFGVNLSIG
-411 STKNRRVFSDNA
+411 STKNRRVFSDSA

-435 PYYAPYNEQGKLYT
+435 PFYAPFNEQAKLYT

-459 NQNPVAEA
+459 NGNPVAEA
-467 LLPRQLTYGVKVLGG
+467 VLPRQLTYGIKFLGG

-487 AFLSNLRLRTKF
+487 AFLPNLRLRTKF
-499 SMDYNNSEE
+499 SMDYNGSQE
-508 DTYNPATTF
+508 DTYNPTGTF
-517 YGSLPQ
+517 FGSLPSI
-523 LGGQGVGTY
+523 GGQGYGAY
-532 AASSLA
+532 ATSSLGT
-538 IFLNSTVLTYNTSI
+538 FLNSTILTYNTNI
-552 GENHHISALLG
+552 GEDHHISALVG
-563 GELLRSQG
+563 GELLHTQG
-571 RSTSV
+571 LSSSV
-576 QGRIFPRDEFT
+576 SGRIFPRDEFT
-587 YIASA
+587 YITSA
-592 GVVDAGSSFYAQNGL
+592 GVVDAGSSFFAQNGL

-613 VKYDFKDKYLFSAT
+613 IKYDYKDRYLFSAT

-633 SRFGEDRK
+633 SRFGQDRK
-641 FGFFPSVSAG
+641 FGFFPSASIG
-651 WRLKEEGFLK
+651 WRIKEEGFLK
-661 DVDFLE
+661 DVSFIE

-676 FTGNERIGNFQY
+676 YTGNERIGNFQF

-701 GVGPS
+701 GVGPN
-706 SLSNPKLQWERTR
+706 SLSNPNLQWERTR
-719 EANIG
+719 ETNIG

-753 LPATTGFGALQG
+753 LPATTGFGSLQG

-771 NRGIEF
+771 NRGFEF
-777 TLRSVNFDGGFRW
+777 TLRSVNFDGAFRW
-790 TTDLNLS
+790 TTDLNFS
-797 RNDNKVESLATD
+797 RNDNKVVSLASE

-830 EPLGTFWGLKFL
+830 EPLGTFWGLKYL
-842 GVDAATGDALYD
+842 GVNVATGDALYE
-854 DFNGDGRISTDDAQV
+854 DFNGDGRITTDDAQV

-875 KLIGGFTNN
+875 KLIGGLTNN
-884 FSWKGF
+884 FSWNGF
-890 DLSVFFQF
+890 DVSAFLQF
-898 SYGNKVMNYSN
+898 SYGNKVMNYGN
-909 SALLNP
+909 SFLLNP

-955 RFVED
+955 RLVED
-960 GSYLRLKNVAFGYTL
+960 GSYLRLKNVAVGYTL
-975 PTKWTGKAKLGNVR
+975 PSKWTSKVKLGAVR

-1012 LDGSTTAQGIDFFT
+1012 FDGSTSAQGIDFFT
-1026 LPQVKTLVAGVT
+1026 LPQVKTIVGGIT

>member
-1 MAKRVLTQIFY
+1 
-12 LNFRPK
+12 
-18 VFFMNHF
+18 MNQL

-31 FVALTCFTHAL
+31 ILSMTLGFFGALW
-42 LIAQTR
+42 AQNR

-66 NVTLKG
+66 NVTLKD
-72 ATSGA
+72 ATTGV
-77 STDAEGNYRVTI
+77 STNGEGGYRITV
-89 PNGKATLV
+89 PNGKVTLV

-103 LTQEVNINN
+103 LSQEVVVNN
-112 RTIVNVELL
+112 RTVINVELL

-135 TTTQQKDVISSMTT
+135 TTTQQKDVISAMTT
-149 IKSDRIKNLPVSGI
+149 VKGERLKNLPVAGI

-176 SQSSGTPGGGV
+176 SAASGTPGGGV

-216 VSQFGYGGQQDNAI
+216 VSQFSYGGQQDNAI
-230 SSFNTA
+230 AAFNTS

-251 IYGSRGANG
+251 IYGARGANG

-268 GKANQKTN
+268 GKTNQKTN
-276 ITVDVQ
+276 INFDVQ
-282 RGTTD
+282 RGVSD
-287 VVKKLDFL
+287 VVKQLDL
-295 NSSEIVDLQ
+295 LSSSEILTLQ
-304 REALANYNAKQTNF
+304 REAVANYNAKQTRF
-318 ADIIDPDARG
+318 ADIVDPDALG
-328 LIKGVTDGVNTDW
+328 LIPGVTDAVNTNW
-341 VDEVLRKGL
+341 VDEVLRQGI

-363 RTRFYLSGS
+363 RTRFYISGS

-384 FQRYTGSF
+384 FARYTGSF

-397 ASQQL
+397 ASPKL
-402 SFGINLSLG
+402 SFGLNLSIG

-435 PYYAPYNEQGKLYT
+435 PFYAPFNEQAKLYT

-459 NQNPVAEA
+459 NGNPVAEA
-467 LLPRQLTYGVKVLGG
+467 VLPRQLTYGIKFLGG

-487 AFLSNLRLRTKF
+487 AFLPNLRLRTKF
-499 SMDYNNSEE
+499 SMDYNGSQE
-508 DTYNPATTF
+508 DTYNPTGTF
-517 YGSLPQ
+517 FGSLPSI
-523 LGGQGVGTY
+523 GGQGYGAY
-532 AASSLA
+532 ATSSLGT
-538 IFLNSTVLTYNTSI
+538 FLNSTILTYNTNI
-552 GENHHISALLG
+552 GEDHHISALVG
-563 GELLRSQG
+563 GELLHTQG
-571 RSTSV
+571 LSSSV
-576 QGRIFPRDEFT
+576 SGRIFPRDEFT
-587 YIASA
+587 YITSA
-592 GVVDAGSSFYAQNGL
+592 GVVDAGSSFFAQNGL

-613 VKYDFKDKYLFSAT
+613 IKYDYEDKYLFSAT

-633 SRFGEDRK
+633 SRFGQDRK
-641 FGFFPSVSAG
+641 FGFFPSASIG
-651 WRLKEEGFLK
+651 WRIKEEGFLK
-661 DVDFLE
+661 DVSFIE

-676 FTGNERIGNFQY
+676 YTGNERIGNFQF

-701 GVGPS
+701 GVGPN
-706 SLSNPKLQWERTR
+706 SLSNPNLQWERTR
-719 EANIG
+719 ETNIG
-724 LDVAFWK
+724 FDVAFWK

-753 LPATTGFGALQG
+753 LPATTGFGSLQG

-771 NRGIEF
+771 NRGFEF
-777 TLRSVNFDGGFRW
+777 TLRSVNFDGVFRW
-790 TTDLNLS
+790 TTDLNFS
-797 RNDNKVESLATD
+797 RNDNKVVSLASE

-830 EPLGTFWGLKFL
+830 EPLGTFWGLKYL
-842 GVDAATGDALYD
+842 GVNVATGDALYE
-854 DFNGDGRISTDDAQV
+854 DFNGDGRITTDDAQV

-875 KLIGGFTNN
+875 KLIGGLTNN
-884 FSWKGF
+884 FSWNGF
-890 DLSVFFQF
+890 DVSAFLQF
-898 SYGNKVMNYSN
+898 SYGNKVMNYGN
-909 SALLNP
+909 SFLLNP

-955 RFVED
+955 RLVED
-960 GSYLRLKNVAFGYTL
+960 GSYLRLKNVAVGYTL
-975 PTKWTGKAKLGNVR
+975 PSKWTSKVKLGAVR

-1012 LDGSTTAQGIDFFT
+1012 FDGSTSAQGIDFFT
-1026 LPQVKTLVAGVT
+1026 LPQVKTIVGGIT

>member
-1 MAKRVLTQIFY
+1 
-12 LNFRPK
+12 
-18 VFFMNHF
+18 MNQL
-25 LRKSFL
+25 LRKSFFIL
-31 FVALTCFTHAL
+31 SMTLGFYGALW
-42 LIAQTR
+42 AQNR

-57 TDGQPMPGV
+57 TDAQPLPGV

-72 ATSGA
+72 ATTGV
-77 STDAEGNYRVTI
+77 STDAEGSYRIVVPDGKVTL
-89 PNGKATLV
+89 A

-103 LTQEVNINN
+103 LSQEVVVTN
-112 RTIVNVELL
+112 RTVINVELL

-135 TTTQQKDVISSMTT
+135 TTTQQKDVISAMTT
-149 IKSDRIKNLPVSGI
+149 VKGDRLKNLPVSGI

-176 SQSSGTPGGGV
+176 SAASGTPGGGV

-216 VSQFGYGGQQDNAI
+216 VSQFSYGGQQDNAI
-230 SSFNTA
+230 AAFNTS
-236 DIESIQVLKDASAKA
+236 DVESIQVLKDASAKA
-251 IYGSRGANG
+251 IYGARGANG

-276 ITVDVQ
+276 ITFDVQ
-282 RGTTD
+282 RGVSD
-287 VVKKLDFL
+287 VVKRLDL
-295 NSSEIVDLQ
+295 LSSSEILTLQ
-304 REALANYNAKQTNF
+304 REAVANFNAKQTRF
-318 ADIIDPDARG
+318 QDMVDPDALG
-328 LIKGVTDGVNTDW
+328 LIPGVTDAVNTNW
-341 VDEVLRKGL
+341 VDEVLRKGI

-384 FQRYTGSF
+384 FARYTGSF

-397 ASQQL
+397 ASPKL
-402 SFGINLSLG
+402 SFGLNLSIG

-435 PYYAPYNEQGKLYT
+435 PFYAPFNEQSKLYT

-459 NQNPVAEA
+459 NGNPVAEA
-467 LLPRQLTYGVKVLGG
+467 LLPRQLTYGIKFLGG
-482 VNAEY
+482 LNAEY
-487 AFLSNLRLRTKF
+487 AFMSNLRLRTKF
-499 SMDYNNSEE
+499 SMDYNGSQE
-508 DTYNPATTF
+508 DTYNPTGTF
-517 YGSLPQ
+517 YGSLPSI
-523 LGGQGVGTY
+523 GGQGYGAYGT
-532 AASSLA
+532 SSLA
-538 IFLNSTVLTYNTSI
+538 TFLNSTILTYNTSI
-552 GENHHISALLG
+552 SEDHHISGLVG
-563 GELLRSQG
+563 GELLHSQG
-571 RSTSV
+571 LSSGV

-592 GVVDAGSSFYAQNGL
+592 GVVDAGSSFFAQNGL

-613 VKYDFKDKYLFSAT
+613 IKYDYKDKYLFSAT

-633 SRFGEDRK
+633 SRFGQDRK
-641 FGFFPSVSAG
+641 FGFFPSASVG
-651 WRLKEEGFLK
+651 WRLKEESFLK
-661 DVDFLE
+661 DVGFIE

-676 FTGNERIGNFQY
+676 YTGNERIGNFQF

-701 GVGPS
+701 GVGPI
-706 SLSNPKLQWERTR
+706 SLSNPNLQWERTR

-753 LPATTGFGALQG
+753 LPATTGFGSLQG

-771 NRGIEF
+771 NRGFEF
-777 TLRSVNFDGGFRW
+777 TLRSVNFDGAFRW
-790 TTDLNLS
+790 TTDLNVS
-797 RNDNKVESLATD
+797 RNDNKVVSLASE
-809 QPLYRGFS
+809 QPLFRGFS
-817 AAGVGATNVIKVG
+817 AAGVGATNVIQVG
-830 EPLGTFWGLKFL
+830 QPLGTFWGLKYL
-842 GVDAATGDALYD
+842 GVNVATGDALYE
-854 DFNGDGRISTDDAQV
+854 DFNGDGRITTDDAQV

-875 KLIGGFTNN
+875 KLIGGLTNT
-884 FSWKGF
+884 FSWNGF
-890 DLSVFFQF
+890 DVSAFLQF
-898 SYGNKVMNYSN
+898 SYGNSVMNYGN
-909 SALLNP
+909 SFLLNP

-928 RRWQKPGDITD
+928 RRWQKAGDITD
-939 IPRYE
+939 VPRYE

-955 RFVED
+955 RLVED
-960 GSYLRLKNVAFGYTL
+960 GSYLRLKNVAIGYTV
-975 PTKWTGKAKLGNVR
+975 PAKWTSRVKLGTVR
-989 IYATGT
+989 LYATGT

-1012 LDGSTTAQGIDFFT
+1012 LDGSTAAQGIDFFT
-1026 LPQVKTLVAGVT
+1026 LPQVKTIVGGVT

>member
-1 MAKRVLTQIFY
+1 
-12 LNFRPK
+12 
-18 VFFMNHF
+18 MNQL

-31 FVALTCFTHAL
+31 ILSMTLGFFGALW
-42 LIAQTR
+42 AQNR

-66 NVTLKG
+66 NVTLKD
-72 ATSGA
+72 ATTGV
-77 STDAEGNYRVTI
+77 STNGEGGYRITV
-89 PNGKATLV
+89 PNGKVTLV

-103 LTQEVNINN
+103 LSQEVVVNN
-112 RTIVNVELL
+112 RTVINVELL

-135 TTTQQKDVISSMTT
+135 TTTQQKDVISAMTT
-149 IKSDRIKNLPVSGI
+149 VKGERLKNLPVAGI

-176 SQSSGTPGGGV
+176 SAASGTPGGGV

-216 VSQFGYGGQQDNAI
+216 VSQFSYGGQQDNAI
-230 SSFNTA
+230 AAFNTS

-251 IYGSRGANG
+251 IYGARGANG

-268 GKANQKTN
+268 GKTNQKTN
-276 ITVDVQ
+276 INFDVQ
-282 RGTTD
+282 RGVSD
-287 VVKKLDFL
+287 VVKQLDL
-295 NSSEIVDLQ
+295 LSSSEILTLQ
-304 REALANYNAKQTNF
+304 REAVANYNAKQTRF
-318 ADIIDPDARG
+318 ADIVDPDALG
-328 LIKGVTDGVNTDW
+328 LIPGVTDAVNTNW
-341 VDEVLRKGL
+341 VDEVLRQGI

-363 RTRFYLSGS
+363 RTRFYISGS

-384 FQRYTGSF
+384 FARYTGSF

-397 ASQQL
+397 ASPKL
-402 SFGINLSLG
+402 SFGLNLSIG

-435 PYYAPYNEQGKLYT
+435 PFYAPFNEQAKLYT

-459 NQNPVAEA
+459 NGNPVAEA
-467 LLPRQLTYGVKVLGG
+467 VLPRQLTYGIKFLGG

-487 AFLSNLRLRTKF
+487 AFLPNLRLRTKF
-499 SMDYNNSEE
+499 SMDYNGSQE
-508 DTYNPATTF
+508 DTYNPTGTF
-517 YGSLPQ
+517 FGSLPSI
-523 LGGQGVGTY
+523 GGQGYGAY
-532 AASSLA
+532 ATSSLGT
-538 IFLNSTVLTYNTSI
+538 FLNSTILTYNTNI
-552 GENHHISALLG
+552 GEDHHISALVG
-563 GELLRSQG
+563 GELLHTQG
-571 RSTSV
+571 LSSSV
-576 QGRIFPRDEFT
+576 SGRIFPRDEFT
-587 YIASA
+587 YITSA
-592 GVVDAGSSFYAQNGL
+592 GVVDAGSSFFAQNGL

-613 VKYDFKDKYLFSAT
+613 IKYDYKDRYLFSAT

-633 SRFGEDRK
+633 SRFGQDRK
-641 FGFFPSVSAG
+641 FGVFPSASVG
-651 WRLKEEGFLK
+651 WRIKEEGFLK
-661 DVDFLE
+661 DVSFIE

-676 FTGNERIGNFQY
+676 YTGNERIGNFQF

-701 GVGPS
+701 GVGPN
-706 SLSNPKLQWERTR
+706 SLSNPNLQWERTR
-719 EANIG
+719 ETNIG

-753 LPATTGFGALQG
+753 LPATTGFGSLQG

-771 NRGIEF
+771 NRGFEF
-777 TLRSVNFDGGFRW
+777 TLRSVNFDGVFRW
-790 TTDLNLS
+790 TTDLNFS
-797 RNDNKVESLATD
+797 RNDNKVVSLASE

-830 EPLGTFWGLKFL
+830 EPLGTFWGLKYL
-842 GVDAATGDALYD
+842 GVNVATGDALYE
-854 DFNGDGRISTDDAQV
+854 DFNGDGRITTDDAQV

-875 KLIGGFTNN
+875 KLIGGLTNN
-884 FSWKGF
+884 FSWNGF
-890 DLSVFFQF
+890 DVSAFLQF
-898 SYGNKVMNYSN
+898 SYGNKVMNYGN
-909 SALLNP
+909 SFLLNP

-955 RFVED
+955 RLVED
-960 GSYLRLKNVAFGYTL
+960 GSYLRLKNVAVGYTL
-975 PTKWTGKAKLGNVR
+975 PSKWTSKVKLGAVR

-1012 LDGSTTAQGIDFFT
+1012 FDGSTSAQGIDFFT
-1026 LPQVKTLVAGVT
+1026 LPQVKTIVGGIT

>member
-1 MAKRVLTQIFY
+1 
-12 LNFRPK
+12 
-18 VFFMNHF
+18 MNQL

-31 FVALTCFTHAL
+31 ILSMTLGFFGALW
-42 LIAQTR
+42 AQNR

-66 NVTLKG
+66 NVTLKD
-72 ATSGA
+72 ATTGV
-77 STDAEGNYRVTI
+77 STNGEGGYRITV
-89 PNGKATLV
+89 PNGKVTLV

-103 LTQEVNINN
+103 LSQEVVVNN
-112 RTIVNVELL
+112 RTVINVELL

-135 TTTQQKDVISSMTT
+135 TTTQQKDVISAMTT
-149 IKSDRIKNLPVSGI
+149 VKGERLKNLPVAGI

-176 SQSSGTPGGGV
+176 SAASGTPGGGV

-216 VSQFGYGGQQDNAI
+216 VSQFSYGGQQDNAI
-230 SSFNTA
+230 AAFNTS

-251 IYGSRGANG
+251 IYGARGANG

-268 GKANQKTN
+268 GKTNQKTN
-276 ITVDVQ
+276 INFDVQ
-282 RGTTD
+282 RGVSD
-287 VVKKLDFL
+287 VVKQLDL
-295 NSSEIVDLQ
+295 LSSSEILTLQ
-304 REALANYNAKQTNF
+304 REAVANYNAKQTRF
-318 ADIIDPDARG
+318 ADIVDPDALG
-328 LIKGVTDGVNTDW
+328 LIPGVTDAVNTNW
-341 VDEVLRKGL
+341 VDEVLRQGI

-363 RTRFYLSGS
+363 RTRFYISGS

-384 FQRYTGSF
+384 FARYTGSF

-397 ASQQL
+397 ASSKL
-402 SFGINLSLG
+402 SFGVNLSIG

-423 VDGVYGSALRSL
+423 VGGVYGSALRSL
-435 PYYAPYNEQGKLYT
+435 PFYAPFNEQAKLYT

-459 NQNPVAEA
+459 NGNPVAEA
-467 LLPRQLTYGVKVLGG
+467 VLPRQLTYGIKFLGG

-487 AFLSNLRLRTKF
+487 AFLPNLRLRTKF
-499 SMDYNNSEE
+499 SMDYNGSQE
-508 DTYNPATTF
+508 DTYNPTGTF
-517 YGSLPQ
+517 FGSLPSI
-523 LGGQGVGTY
+523 GGQGYGAY
-532 AASSLA
+532 ATSSLGT
-538 IFLNSTVLTYNTSI
+538 FLNSTILTYNTNI
-552 GENHHISALLG
+552 GEDHHISALVG
-563 GELLRSQG
+563 GELLHTQG
-571 RSTSV
+571 LSSSV
-576 QGRIFPRDEFT
+576 SGRIFPRDEFT
-587 YIASA
+587 YITSA
-592 GVVDAGSSFYAQNGL
+592 GVVDAGSSFFAQNGL

-613 VKYDFKDKYLFSAT
+613 IKYDYKDRYLFSAT

-633 SRFGEDRK
+633 SRFGQDRK
-641 FGFFPSVSAG
+641 FGVFPSASVG
-651 WRLKEEGFLK
+651 WRIKEEGFLK
-661 DVDFLE
+661 DVSFIE

-676 FTGNERIGNFQY
+676 YTGNERIGNFQF

-701 GVGPS
+701 GVGPN
-706 SLSNPKLQWERTR
+706 SLSNPNLQWERTR
-719 EANIG
+719 ETNIG

-753 LPATTGFGALQG
+753 LPATTGFGSLQG

-771 NRGIEF
+771 NRGFEF
-777 TLRSVNFDGGFRW
+777 TLRSVNFDGVFRW
-790 TTDLNLS
+790 TTDLNFS
-797 RNDNKVESLATD
+797 RNDNKVVSLASE

-830 EPLGTFWGLKFL
+830 EPLGTFWGLKYL
-842 GVDAATGDALYD
+842 GVNVATGDALYE
-854 DFNGDGRISTDDAQV
+854 DFNGDGRITTDDAQV

-875 KLIGGFTNN
+875 KLIGGLTNN
-884 FSWKGF
+884 FSWNGF
-890 DLSVFFQF
+890 DVSAFLQF
-898 SYGNKVMNYSN
+898 SYGNKVMNYGN
-909 SALLNP
+909 SFLLNP

-955 RFVED
+955 RLVED
-960 GSYLRLKNVAFGYTL
+960 GSYLRLKNVAVGYTL
-975 PTKWTGKAKLGNVR
+975 PSKWTSKVKLGAVR

-1012 LDGSTTAQGIDFFT
+1012 FDGSTSAQGIDFFT
-1026 LPQVKTLVAGVT
+1026 LPQVKTIVGGIT

>member
-1 MAKRVLTQIFY
+1 
-12 LNFRPK
+12 
-18 VFFMNHF
+18 MNQL

-31 FVALTCFTHAL
+31 ILSMTLGFFGALW
-42 LIAQTR
+42 AQNR

-66 NVTLKG
+66 NVTLKD
-72 ATSGA
+72 ATTGV
-77 STDAEGNYRVTI
+77 STNGEGGYRITV
-89 PNGKATLV
+89 PNGKVTLV

-103 LTQEVNINN
+103 LSQEVVVNN
-112 RTIVNVELL
+112 RTVINVELL

-135 TTTQQKDVISSMTT
+135 TTTQQKDVISAMTT
-149 IKSDRIKNLPVSGI
+149 VKGERLKNLPVAGI

-176 SQSSGTPGGGV
+176 SAASGTPGGGV

-216 VSQFGYGGQQDNAI
+216 VSQFSYGGQQDNAI
-230 SSFNTA
+230 AAFNTS

-251 IYGSRGANG
+251 IYGARGANG

-268 GKANQKTN
+268 GKTNQKTN
-276 ITVDVQ
+276 INFDVQ
-282 RGTTD
+282 RGVSD
-287 VVKKLDFL
+287 VVKQLDL
-295 NSSEIVDLQ
+295 LSSSEILTLQ
-304 REALANYNAKQTNF
+304 REAVANYNAKQTRF
-318 ADIIDPDARG
+318 ADIVDPDALG
-328 LIKGVTDGVNTDW
+328 LIPGVTDAVNTNW
-341 VDEVLRKGL
+341 VDEVLRQGI

-363 RTRFYLSGS
+363 RTRFYISGS

-384 FQRYTGSF
+384 FARYTGSF

-397 ASQQL
+397 ASSKL
-402 SFGINLSLG
+402 SFGVNLSIG

-435 PYYAPYNEQGKLYT
+435 PFYAPFNEQAKLYT

-459 NQNPVAEA
+459 NGNPVAEA
-467 LLPRQLTYGVKVLGG
+467 VLPRQLTYGIKFLGG

-487 AFLSNLRLRTKF
+487 AFLPNLRLRTKF
-499 SMDYNNSEE
+499 SMDYNGSQE
-508 DTYNPATTF
+508 DTYNPTGTF
-517 YGSLPQ
+517 FGSLPSI
-523 LGGQGVGTY
+523 GGQGYGAY
-532 AASSLA
+532 ATSSLGT
-538 IFLNSTVLTYNTSI
+538 FLNSTILTYNTNI
-552 GENHHISALLG
+552 GEDHHISALVG
-563 GELLRSQG
+563 GELLHTQG
-571 RSTSV
+571 LSSSV
-576 QGRIFPRDEFT
+576 SGRIFPRDEFT
-587 YIASA
+587 YITSA
-592 GVVDAGSSFYAQNGL
+592 GVVDAGSSFFAQNGL

-613 VKYDFKDKYLFSAT
+613 IKYDYKDRYLFSAT

-633 SRFGEDRK
+633 SRFGQDRK
-641 FGFFPSVSAG
+641 FGVFPSASVG
-651 WRLKEEGFLK
+651 WRIKEEGFLK
-661 DVDFLE
+661 DVSFIE

-676 FTGNERIGNFQY
+676 YTGNERIGNFQF

-701 GVGPS
+701 GVGPN
-706 SLSNPKLQWERTR
+706 SLSNPNLQWERTR
-719 EANIG
+719 ETNIG

-753 LPATTGFGALQG
+753 LPATTGFGSLQG

-771 NRGIEF
+771 NRGFEF
-777 TLRSVNFDGGFRW
+777 TLRSVNFDGVFRW
-790 TTDLNLS
+790 TTDLNFS
-797 RNDNKVESLATD
+797 RNDNKVVSLASE

-830 EPLGTFWGLKFL
+830 EPLGTFWGLKYL
-842 GVDAATGDALYD
+842 GVNVATGDALYE
-854 DFNGDGRISTDDAQV
+854 DFNGDGRITTDDAQV

-875 KLIGGFTNN
+875 KLIGGLTNN
-884 FSWKGF
+884 FSWNGF
-890 DLSVFFQF
+890 DVSAFLQF
-898 SYGNKVMNYSN
+898 SYGNKVMNYGN
-909 SALLNP
+909 SFLLNP

-955 RFVED
+955 RLVED
-960 GSYLRLKNVAFGYTL
+960 GSYLRLKNVAVGYTL
-975 PTKWTGKAKLGNVR
+975 PSKWTGKVKLGTVR

-1012 LDGSTTAQGIDFFT
+1012 FDGSTSAQGIDFFT
-1026 LPQVKTLVAGVT
+1026 LPQVKTIVGGIT